1 MSRLGK
7 PVPAPPSPESEYI
20 PAVDSIAEDTDGDYY
35 DRDDDWKPKVIKFNK
50 PSTTQCTEIVAG
62 R

>member
-1 MSRLGK
+1 MSRLGTA
-7 PVPAPPSPESEYI
+7 VPAPPSPESEYI

-35 DRDDDWKPKVIKFNK
+35 DRDDDWKPEVIKFNK
-50 PSTTQCTEIVAG
+50 PSITQCTEIVAG